1 MKDIRSK
8 VNFFALKSNWSLWK
22 GRKDMQILFL
32 WLKTGSHMNTGLCQ
46 EARWLSPGY
55 GIGHLVNSF
64 KITGRLPR
72 WNQCGSYQ
80 NWNILDFIHG
90 TRFTLYLRWTWSTC
104 VVRPSVGHIPKSAWG
119 PCPLSLLCPAADTRK
134 LLHYC
139 FLQPVLPSVNE
150 YTMLTNNSWVFFKRH
165 ICCGKKKTW

>member
-8 VNFFALKSNWSLWK
+8 VNCFALKSNRSLWK
-22 GRKDMQILFL
+22 RRKDVQILFL
-32 WLKTGSHMNTGLCQ
+32 WPKGGSHMNTGFCQ

-72 WNQCGSYQ
+72 WKQCGSYQ

-90 TRFTLYLRWTWSTC
+90 TRFTLYLCWTWSTC
-104 VVRPSVGHIPKSAWG
+104 MLRPSVGHIPKSAWG
-119 PCPLSLLCPAADTRK
+119 HVPCPC
-134 LLHYC
+134 C
-139 FLQPVLPSVNE
+139 VLQLIPENYSTIAF
-150 YTMLTNNSWVFFKRH
+150 YTQFCLQLVSIRCSQTTHGVF
-165 ICCGKKKTW
+165 